1 MNIKEEI
8 EKTYEN
14 FRVTFLKEKGESL
27 EHLEMSEVRDQFKQW
42 IDLKSNIF
50 TDMIHAEDSF
60 LYIYHFTELQEIR
73 RKSIYLQELRDQN
86 FFYKFMQEFFDDNS
100 PSGLQ
105 ELKVHQINNESDKIW
120 YGKGESN
127 EIIQQW
133 RRERFKNYLRP
144 IPYLYFLLAFLSSFY
159 LSYS

>member
-27 EHLEMSEVRDQFKQW
+27 EHLEMSQVRDQFKQW

-50 TDMIHAEDSF
+50 TNVIHAEDSF

-133 RRERFKNYLRP
+133 RRERFKNYL
-144 IPYLYFLLAFLSSFY
+144 
-159 LSYS
+159 

>member
-27 EHLEMSEVRDQFKQW
+27 EHLEMSQVRDQFKQW

-73 RKSIYLQELRDQN
+73 RKSIYLQELRDQI

-133 RRERFKNYLRP
+133 RRERFKNYL
-144 IPYLYFLLAFLSSFY
+144 
-159 LSYS
+159 

>member
-8 EKTYEN
+8 EKTYEK

-133 RRERFKNYLRP
+133 RRERFKNYL
-144 IPYLYFLLAFLSSFY
+144 
-159 LSYS
+159 

>member
-27 EHLEMSEVRDQFKQW
+27 EHLEMSQVRDQFKQW

-133 RRERFKNYLRP
+133 RKERFKNYL
-144 IPYLYFLLAFLSSFY
+144 
-159 LSYS
+159 

>member
-8 EKTYEN
+8 EKTYDN

-133 RRERFKNYLRP
+133 RRERFKNYL
-144 IPYLYFLLAFLSSFY
+144 
-159 LSYS
+159 

>member
-14 FRVTFLKEKGESL
+14 FRVTFHKEKGESL

-105 ELKVHQINNESDKIW
+105 EHKVHQINNESDKIW

-133 RRERFKNYLRP
+133 RRERFKNYL
-144 IPYLYFLLAFLSSFY
+144 
-159 LSYS
+159 

>member
-8 EKTYEN
+8 EKTYDN
-14 FRVTFLKEKGESL
+14 FRVTFLKETGESL

-133 RRERFKNYLRP
+133 RRERFKNYL
-144 IPYLYFLLAFLSSFY
+144 
-159 LSYS
+159 

>member
-127 EIIQQW
+127 EIIEQW
-133 RRERFKNYLRP
+133 RRERFKNYP
-144 IPYLYFLLAFLSSFY
+144 
-159 LSYS
+159 